1 MTRGFFLATLLVTAA
16 LADTHVPTATALA
29 AAEVK
34 PQPERSSIAR
44 QLKVTGDVSVEVHI
58 SPTGEVTGVKVLAGN
73 ALLTGPVVKVLKSW
87 RFKPF
92 LAEGQPIAAVT
103 VLRFAFR

>member
-1 MTRGFFLATLLVTAA
+1 MIRELFLAALLATAA
-16 LADTHVPTATALA
+16 LADIHVPTATALA

-34 PQPERSSIAR
+34 PQPEYSPMAR

-58 SPTGEVTGVKVLAGN
+58 SPTGEVSDVKVLNGS
-73 ALLTGPVVKVLKSW
+73 ALLTGSVVKTLKSW

-92 LAEGQPIAAVT
+92 LAEGRPTAAVT
-103 VLRFAFR
+103 VLRFAFK